1 MNDAGARTDALV
13 DYVLHHV
20 MDSNEW
26 HPLPGVHIHLP
37 SWMTLHVMMML
48 IASVVLVYL
57 FCVAYKKEQK
67 VPSGLTNLLE
77 VFVVFVRDGI
87 AIPCLGE
94 KDGKSMT
101 PMICTFFFFI
111 LTCNLLSLIPIFATA
126 TGNINVTAALSLI
139 VLLVMVFGAIWK
151 NGIGGFFSAFM
162 PHGLPIPV
170 LLMVG
175 PIEFVGMFV
184 KCGAL
189 MIRLFANMLAGHIVL
204 FSIIGLI
211 YAMGTMFILPS
222 VLMGF
227 GIYVL
232 EILVS
237 FLQAYIFTLLAA
249 MFIGLIHHPAH

>member
-20 MDSNEW
+20 MDSHEW
-26 HPLPGVHIHLP
+26 HPVPGVHIHLP
-37 SWMTLHVMMML
+37 SWMSLHTMMMF
-48 IASVVLVYL
+48 IASAVLLYL
-57 FCVAYKKEQK
+57 FCVAYKKDEK

-77 VFVVFVRDGI
+77 TLVVFVRDGI

-94 KDGKSMT
+94 KDGRSMT
-101 PMICTFFFFI
+101 PMVCTFFFFI

-151 NGIGGFFSAFM
+151 NGIGGFFGAFM

-175 PIEFVGMFV
+175 PIEFVGIFV

-211 YAMGTMFILPS
+211 YAMGSVFILPA
-222 VLMGF
+222 VAMGF

-237 FLQAYIFTLLAA
+237 FLQAYIFTLLAT
-249 MFIGLIHHPAH
+249 MFIGLVHHPAH